1 MIQEAKSDSFYIYV
15 VLFFI
20 VLIFVILF
28 VIGYALS
35 KKFIPKNEKITH
47 YDLKNKTN
55 VVTGNVSNVTIK
67 NKVDSEIK
75 KTINTTTT
83 EIIPKPI
90 PEIIKVENQLTS
102 NKIGYEPSN
111 LFIQNEPFT
120 YPYVLMP
127 KPGCHITLP
136 KDGGSFRRGFT
147 EDKFYKI
154 LESYFNSIVE
164 YSNYKILF
172 PIGNRFGYEP
182 DIAIIDSKNNL
193 NLFID
198 VEIDEP
204 YEGLNDIR
212 NRKPTHCVGEDSFRN
227 NDFTENGWI
236 VIRFAE
242 IQIHQTP
249 IACCQFIAQVI
260 VSVNPNFTFHLNSYN
275 QESLKT
281 VKQWSI
287 TTAKIWSGNK
297 YREEYLGIHSF
308 GSYEVE
314 GIMHVQDVDDIIK
327 IAPKVKEPLTE
338 SISPPEEKPKRIFDN
353 KTNKLNTYISF
364 QYYDSQKLIKVIDD
378 QTPSYIDGYCYVL
391 NKNVRFEF
399 AAMEN
404 IESHSQYYTTKIINR
419 NNNLE
424 EIKECI
430 NKAIA
435 RKSTI
440 RIVYAKQERHYINV
454 DEETGE
460 IFQNHVEAEVNLRS
474 VSEINLAINVL
485 SSNEINN
492 FNFNENYVTGYCHL
506 RNEQRTFKIQRI
518 EEIEVLKI

>member
-308 GSYEVE
+308 GS
-314 GIMHVQDVDDIIK
+314 M
-327 IAPKVKEPLTE
+327 
-338 SISPPEEKPKRIFDN
+338 
-353 KTNKLNTYISF
+353 KL
-364 QYYDSQKLIKVIDD
+364 
-378 QTPSYIDGYCYVL
+378 
-391 NKNVRFEF
+391 
-399 AAMEN
+399 
-404 IESHSQYYTTKIINR
+404 
-419 NNNLE
+419 
-424 EIKECI
+424 
-430 NKAIA
+430 KA
-435 RKSTI
+435 
-440 RIVYAKQERHYINV
+440 
-454 DEETGE
+454 
-460 IFQNHVEAEVNLRS
+460 
-474 VSEINLAINVL
+474 
-485 SSNEINN
+485 
-492 FNFNENYVTGYCHL
+492 
-506 RNEQRTFKIQRI
+506 
-518 EEIEVLKI
+518 